1 MPLINHCFPFISSVL
16 SYYGN
21 PPYPRVVYR
30 HVTPYQ
36 PQMHYAPSPPVPAY
50 PVPTTLQYSIAPAPP
65 PPLHM
70 GAARHVPY
78 FAPPPIPP
86 PHPHHF
92 HYAPAASH
100 QHSYYSPS
108 HGIPPPPPPPL
119 PAVHRRPFKS
129 MFHSGA
135 PYGAYSQVVPK
146 STIFQKIKPYIFGG
160 QGQRSLPHHPYYP
173 NSYHPHQFSPNR
185 PFINRPS
192 AHHAFPVHA
201 PPPPSMNH
209 HSPVVMSPHKSCSC
223 SLHVGQL
230 TVYKHTDMRSS
241 YSCHD
246 LKDCN
251 SFCTNLVSEIFN

>member
-1 MPLINHCFPFISSVL
+1 
-16 SYYGN
+16 
-21 PPYPRVVYR
+21 
-30 HVTPYQ
+30 
-36 PQMHYAPSPPVPAY
+36 
-50 PVPTTLQYSIAPAPP
+50 
-65 PPLHM
+65 M
-70 GAARHVPY
+70 GAARPVPY
-78 FAPPPIPP
+78 FAPPPMPP
-86 PHPHHF
+86 PHPHHH

-100 QHSYYSPS
+100 QQSYYSSS
-108 HGIPPPPPPPL
+108 HGIPPPPLHVVP
-119 PAVHRRPFKS
+119 RRPFKS

-135 PYGAYSQVVPK
+135 PYGAYSHVAPK

-160 QGQRSLPHHPYYP
+160 QGPRSLPHHPYYP
-173 NSYHPHQFSPNR
+173 NSYHPHQFTPNR
-185 PFINRPS
+185 PFLNRPS

-201 PPPPSMNH
+201 PPPPGMNH

-251 SFCTNLVSEIFN
+251 SFCTNLVSGVRN